1 MNELNEQ
8 TNIERMIY
16 EVRRK
21 QVMLDCDLAKLYE
34 CKNGT
39 KIY

>member
-21 QVMLDCDLAKLYE
+21 QVMLIVMYLLS
-34 CKNGT
+34 NVMV
-39 KIY
+39 IW